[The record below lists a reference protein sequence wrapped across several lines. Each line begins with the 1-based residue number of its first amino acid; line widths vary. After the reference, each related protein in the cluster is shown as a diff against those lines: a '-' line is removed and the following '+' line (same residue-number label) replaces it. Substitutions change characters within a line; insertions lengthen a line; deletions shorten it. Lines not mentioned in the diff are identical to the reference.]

1 MKNCPFCAEEI
12 QDAAVKCKHC
22 FEWLKTVNSGFGKLK
37 IGEALRN
44 LRQRRKLSLVD
55 LSKISGVQLATLSRM
70 ENNKAVGSLKNY
82 KCIAKALG
90 LKLSELFAELEKN
103 SLVEL

>member
-22 FEWLKTVNSGFGKLK
+22 FEWLKTVNSSCGNLK

-44 LRQRRKLSLVD
+44 LRQRRNLSLGE
-55 LSKISGVQLATLSRM
+55 LSKISGVQPATLSRM
-70 ENNKAVGSLKNY
+70 ENNKTLGNLKNY
-82 KCIAKALG
+82 LSIANAFG
-90 LKLSELFAELEKN
+90 IKLSQLFSELGK
-103 SLVEL
+103 